1 VFCSK
6 CGAEVRNG
14 SSSCSKCGARIGL
27 PKLGLPLLPL
37 SGAVALS
44 VSPFLPWVPDGW
56 WRSLGSLGWPHSESA
71 LYVLGALVFLVT
83 ILARENE
90 RRLSTALAV
99 LGALSLAL
107 VFTSAY
113 KISIDEPPIPWGDVG
128 QGFYVAGVGAFLTT
142 LAACP
147 LFRRIVVSI
156 PS

>member
-14 SSSCSKCGARIGL
+14 SSSCSKCGVRIG
-27 PKLGLPLLPL
+27 PAKLGLPLLPL
-37 SGAVALS
+37 LGAVALS

-56 WRSLGSLGWPHSESA
+56 WRCMDSLGWPHSESA
-71 LYVLGALVFLVT
+71 FYVLGALVFLLT
-83 ILARENE
+83 TLARENE

-113 KISIDEPPIPWGDVG
+113 KIIVDEPPIPWGDVG
-128 QGFYVAGVGAFLTT
+128 EGFYVAGAGAFLTI

-147 LFRRIVVSI
+147 LFRRIAV
-156 PS
+156 